1 MKLESNQSGHW
12 TDDQLIAHL
21 YGVGPDDHHLPNCGD
36 CQSRLS
42 GLKKRQQELR
52 SEDVSPELLASQ
64 RRRIYQRLTA
74 RVRWSA
80 RWQVRRWVSAAA
92 VGLALGGSVLF
103 YQERERQQSANSML
117 SDAQLAQDVSL
128 LSQNSEAPPTEPLH
142 ALFDE

>member
-1 MKLESNQSGHW
+1 MNVESSRSGHW

-21 YGVGPDDHHLPNCGD
+21 YGVGPDDQHLPGCQL

-52 SEDVSPELLASQ
+52 SEDVSSELLASQ
-64 RRRIYQRLTA
+64 RRRIYARLTA
-74 RVRWSA
+74 PVHWSA
-80 RWQVRRWVSAAA
+80 RWQVRRWASVAA
-92 VGLALGGSVLF
+92 VAAVLGGSALF
-103 YQERERQQSANSML
+103 YEEHEQQQAAARSL

-128 LSQNSEAPPTEPLH
+128 LSQNSEAEPTGPLE